1 MYQLLTSPSNIIF
14 GCLAGFI
21 LNFYNL
27 LDYCIILYYNYRMVE
42 QIIYFIFNSICY
54 KEIWWFV
61 DLFI

>member
-27 LDYCIILYYNYRMVE
+27 LDNCIILYYNYRMVE
-42 QIIYFIFNSICY
+42 QIIYFIFDSIY
-54 KEIWWFV
+54 IKE
-61 DLFI
+61 